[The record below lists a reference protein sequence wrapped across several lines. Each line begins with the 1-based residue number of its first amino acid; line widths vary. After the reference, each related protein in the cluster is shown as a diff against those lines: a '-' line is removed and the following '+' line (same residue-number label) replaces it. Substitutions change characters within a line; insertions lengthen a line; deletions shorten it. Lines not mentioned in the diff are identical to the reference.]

1 MPLTEE
7 EKKERNR
14 EACKRY
20 REKNKEYHKE
30 YREKNKEKKKYYNKQ
45 YREKNKEKIKEY
57 IEKNKERTKEYDK
70 QYREKNKEK
79 IKEYRQTPEAKKAK
93 RIKHW
98 EQQGI
103 VPPCSWDEFHDEW
116 EKATNCED
124 CDVVMTVGERYN
136 TSTTK
141 CPDHDHSITDGSPNF
156 RGFVC
161 HGCNTR
167 RG

>member
-7 EKKERNR
+7 EKKQRHR

-20 REKNKEYHKE
+20 REN
-30 YREKNKEKKKYYNKQ
+30 
-45 YREKNKEKIKEY
+45 NKEKIKECR
-57 IEKNKERTKEYDK
+57 ENNKEKRKEYDK
-70 QYREKNKEK
+70 KNKEKLKEQRKQYKENNKEKLKEKGKQYRENNKEK
-79 IKEYRQTPEAKKAK
+79 IKEYRQTPEGKKQI
-93 RIKHW
+93 RISHW
-98 EQQGI
+98 KQLGI

-136 TSTTK
+136 TLTTK
-141 CPDHDHSITDGSPNF
+141 CVDHDHSITDGSPNF

-161 HGCNTR
+161 LCCNIR